1 MKQTNKV
8 KNEMIVFRTLKGTKN
23 RIEKKFGKRSTGRV
37 CRALIDKAL
46 EQ

>member
-8 KNEMIVFRTLKGTKN
+8 KDEMIVFRTPKGTKN